1 MAITYYAGNNW
12 AGTSSDR
19 ASVNT
24 SNIVAGLTF
33 LETNTDDL
41 YQWDGDSWNVIAGDT
56 VSQTLVNKTLTSPV
70 LTTPQINDSSADH
83 QFVFAVTELAA
94 DRTVTLPQL
103 TGNDA
108 FTFEAHTQTLTNK
121 TINSS
126 NNTISNIVNAD
137 LSGSA
142 GITNANLANSTIT
155 MAAESGSND
164 GIALGETFTFT
175 AGEGIDTT
183 MGTNAVTIAGEDAS
197 ASNKGIASFS
207 STDFSVSSGAVTIKS
222 GGVTNDQLAGSIAN
236 GKLSGPSIAVTDG
249 STSSNIS
256 LGGTLTFAATSN
268 ETTVAQSGGTV
279 TIGLPNNVTIA
290 GNLTVSGTTTTVN
303 STTVTVDDPILTLGG
318 DTAPNSDDNKDR
330 GIEFRYH
337 TGSAAKVGFF
347 GMDDT
352 DNRFKYFV
360 DATNTSEEFSGT
372 MGDAEFTNIHGTL
385 ATAAQA
391 NITSVGTLASITVTG
406 AGVFNGDVDLG
417 NATSDTVTVTGRFDS
432 DLVPSG
438 DDARDLGASSLEWKD
453 LYLDGTAN
461 IDTLT
466 ADAGTVG
473 GADIVTVSANQT
485 LTTKTLTSPRIGTN
499 ILDTNGAELIIF
511 TATGSALNEITIANG
526 GTGVDASIT
535 ASGETNT
542 GIKLSGKGTSGITI
556 SNATA
561 NGAFLE
567 FDTKVADSTFSGM
580 VAETARLYLK
590 QVDAN
595 NNALAVK
602 IQKAGSMVEVQLTSP
617 GAICGVCGGR
627 DGAKDPTYDFAR
639 SMMLL
644 ELYCGHSYEVPMTNW
659 TRVA

>member
-12 AGTSSDR
+12 AGTSTDR
-19 ASVNT
+19 GNVNT

-70 LTTPQINDSSADH
+70 LTTPQINDTSSDH

-207 STDFSVSSGAVTIKS
+207 SNDFSVSSGAVTIKS

-567 FDTKVADSTFSGM
+567 FDTKATPADPS
-580 VAETARLYLK
+580 AEQARLYLK
-590 QVDAN
+590 EVDSN

-602 IQKAGSMVEVQLTSP
+602 IQKAGTVREVEITSP
-617 GAICGVCGGR
+617 KAICAVCGSK
-627 DGAKDPTYDFAR
+627 DGATDPTYDFAR
-639 SMMLL
+639 SMMIV
-644 ELYCGHSYEVPMTNW
+644 ELWCGHSFEVPMQWSQINGN
-659 TRVA
+659 